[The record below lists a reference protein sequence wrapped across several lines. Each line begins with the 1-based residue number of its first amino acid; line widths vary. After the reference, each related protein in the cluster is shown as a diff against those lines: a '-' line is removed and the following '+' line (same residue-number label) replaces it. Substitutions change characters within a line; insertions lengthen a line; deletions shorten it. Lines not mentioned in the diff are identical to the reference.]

1 MAGINVTMDSY
12 STQAGWPQNVA
23 GSFTLNKHGK
33 AWTAAVHIT
42 NQDDQNLPSSTG
54 GVVVGTEMAVRV
66 NGVDDA
72 FNGSVIGSAG
82 SRMGMHIS
90 LYEWG
95 GTGAVLP
102 GEISWGILFDGSVNC
117 ITKSILGVSTD
128 MNTYQVLDARGAL
141 PPSGYTSPVAAVRM
155 SSGQIVDF
163 NGGTALNSAAG
174 AYLQYRTATGRLYYV
189 VAGVD
194 QWSVDA
200 SGNVRARGT
209 VTGSTTP

>member
-1 MAGINVTMDSY
+1 
-12 STQAGWPQNVA
+12 
-23 GSFTLNKHGK
+23 
-33 AWTAAVHIT
+33 
-42 NQDDQNLPSSTG
+42 
-54 GVVVGTEMAVRV
+54 
-66 NGVDDA
+66 
-72 FNGSVIGSAG
+72 
-82 SRMGMHIS
+82 
-90 LYEWG
+90 
-95 GTGAVLP
+95 VLP